1 MELVCLHIT
10 NMDLNKKIE
19 AVLLYKNEPISV
31 NELSKILLVA
41 TDEVRESITKLQ
53 EFYKERG
60 IVIVSDGE
68 KITFGT
74 SSSTSNIISAIQKAE
89 LSRDIG
95 KAGLETM
102 AIILYK
108 APVSRR
114 EIDYIR
120 GVNSGFILRNL
131 MVRGLVERAEGVEG
145 ERSFSYKPTLELI
158 RYLGITKKEELP
170 QFDKVV
176 EKLVQFASTETDETN
191 E

>member
-1 MELVCLHIT
+1 
-10 NMDLNKKIE
+10 MDLTKKIE

-31 NELSKILLVA
+31 TELSKILLV
-41 TDEVRESITKLQ
+41 TIDEVRESINELQ
-53 EFYKERG
+53 DFYKERG

-68 KITFGT
+68 KIAFGT
-74 SSSTSNIISAIQKAE
+74 GPLASNIISAIQKAE
-89 LSRDIG
+89 LSKDIG
-95 KAGLETM
+95 KAGLETL
-102 AIILYK
+102 AIVLYK

-145 ERSFSYKPTLELI
+145 ERSFSYKPTLELY
-158 RYLGITKKEELP
+158 RFLGITKKEELP

-176 EKLVQFASTETDETN
+176 EKLVQFASTETAETN
-191 E
+191 D